1 MDIRLALMTGVD
13 IPIPELQ
20 ATLHQPTIKEISF
33 IGEPDFL
40 AGVQCLSVR
49 KEMLTQDESLLS
61 TTSNFQIFMTIMN
74 DKSVKETVE
83 KKQQVLAVLNLL
95 FPNYQIFFTPR
106 AISMN
111 CERGNVIIDEG
122 NFEKF
127 QEVIGQVFCLQKS
140 DGGSFNP
147 TDAKAKE
154 IADKLMKARQRVAA
168 QKKAEQG
175 DGSVLAQYVSTLTVG
190 ISSMSMED
198 CINLTMYQMY
208 DLVERYSLYIS
219 WDIDL
224 KSRLAG
230 AKPDKP
236 VDNWMKQIH

>member
-20 ATLHQPTIKEISF
+20 ATLHQPTIKEISY
-33 IGEPDFL
+33 IGEKDFL
-40 AGVQCLSVR
+40 VGIQCLSIQKSMVI
-49 KEMLTQDESLLS
+49 QDESLLS

-74 DKSVKETVE
+74 EKTTQDKRQSVLT
-83 KKQQVLAVLNLL
+83 ALNLL
-95 FPNYQIFFTPR
+95 FPGYVIFFTPR

-111 CERGNVIIDEG
+111 CDKGNVIIDEG

-127 QEVIGQVFCLQKS
+127 QQIISQVFCLSKS
-140 DGGSFNP
+140 DASSFNP
-147 TDAKAKE
+147 QNKKAKE
-154 IADKLMKARQRVAA
+154 IADKLMRARQRVAA
-168 QKKAEQG
+168 QKAAEQG
-175 DGSVLAQYVSTLTVG
+175 EGSVFAQYVSTLTVG
-190 ISSMSMED
+190 LGSMRLQD

-208 DLVERYSLYIS
+208 DLVERYSLYS
-219 WDIDL
+219 NWDIDL
-224 KSRLAG
+224 KSRLEG

>member
-1 MDIRLALMTGVD
+1 MDIKLALMTGID

-20 ATLHQPTIKEISF
+20 ATLHQPTIKEISYL
-33 IGEPDFL
+33 GEKEFL
-40 AGVQCLSVR
+40 TGIQCLSIQKTMVI
-49 KEMLTQDESLLS
+49 QDESLLS
-61 TTSNFQIFMTIMN
+61 TTSNFQIFMTIMSEKTTQ
-74 DKSVKETVE
+74 D
-83 KKQQVLAVLNLL
+83 KKQNVLGVLNLL
-95 FPNYQIFFTPR
+95 FPGYMIFFTPR

-111 CERGNVIIDEG
+111 CDKGNVIIDEG

-127 QEVIGQVFCLQKS
+127 QYAISQVFCLSKS
-140 DGGSFNP
+140 DAGSFNP
-147 TDAKAKE
+147 QGKKAKE

-168 QKKAEQG
+168 QKAAEQG
-175 DGSVLAQYVSTLTVG
+175 DGSVFAQYISTLTVG
-190 ISSMSMED
+190 LGSMSLQD

-208 DLVERYSLYIS
+208 DLVERYSLYIN

>member
-20 ATLHQPTIKEISF
+20 ATLHQPTIKEISYV
-33 IGEPDFL
+33 GEKDFL
-40 AGVQCLSVR
+40 IGVQCLSIQ
-49 KEMLTQDESLLS
+49 KTMLTQDESLLS
-61 TTSNFQIFMTIMN
+61 QTSNFQIFMTIMN
-74 DKSVKETVE
+74 EKTTQD
-83 KKQQVLAVLNLL
+83 KKQNVLTVLNLL
-95 FPNYQIFFTPR
+95 FPNYQIFLTPR

-111 CERGNVIIDEG
+111 CEQGNVIIDEG
-122 NFEKF
+122 NFDKF
-127 QEVIGQVFCLQKS
+127 QQIISQIFCLSKS
-140 DGGSFNP
+140 DAGSFNP
-147 TDAKAKE
+147 QNKKAKE

-168 QKKAEQG
+168 QKQAEQG
-175 DGSVLAQYVSTLTVG
+175 EGSAFAQYVSTLTVG
-190 ISSMSMED
+190 LGSMSLQD

-208 DLVERYSLYIS
+208 DLVERYSLYIN

>member
-20 ATLHQPTIKEISF
+20 ATLHQPTIKEISYLGEKEF
-33 IGEPDFL
+33 LIGI
-40 AGVQCLSVR
+40 QCLSIQKTMVI
-49 KEMLTQDESLLS
+49 QDESLLS

-74 DKSVKETVE
+74 EKSTQD
-83 KKQQVLAVLNLL
+83 KKQNVLSVLNLL
-95 FPNYQIFFTPR
+95 FPDYKIFLTPR

-111 CERGNVIIDEG
+111 YDRGNVIIDEG

-127 QEVIGQVFCLQKS
+127 QQIIGQVFCLSKS
-140 DGGSFNP
+140 DAGSFNP
-147 TDAKAKE
+147 QGKKAKE

-168 QKKAEQG
+168 QKAAEQG
-175 DGSVLAQYVSTLTVG
+175 DGSVFAQYISTLSVG
-190 ISSMSMED
+190 LGSMNLQD
-198 CINLTMYQMY
+198 CVNLTMYQMH
-208 DLVERYSLYIS
+208 DLVERYSLYIN